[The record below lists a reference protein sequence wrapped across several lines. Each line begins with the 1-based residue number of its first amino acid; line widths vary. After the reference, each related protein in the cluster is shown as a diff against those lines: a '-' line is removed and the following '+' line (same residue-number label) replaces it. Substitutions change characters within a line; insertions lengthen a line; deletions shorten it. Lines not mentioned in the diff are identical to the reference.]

1 MVCSAG
7 IPSYSTYSIY
17 FTSHHKFHLHTVPTY
32 ILNRTTH
39 SNHFGIRISADAS
52 ACASA
57 NASWRM
63 RSPESATT
71 VSSSGPSASAW
82 LGIDHDG
89 ILLGAWLEVVEILPD
104 FCQEE
109 RVILLVTDPESGHSA
124 CLWSYDPHVQHP
136 CSGHSAFL
144 WSREPHVQNSVRDA
158 NTPYLGHAD
167 TPYLGHGDTSYLGH
181 ADNSR
186 HIYIY
191 IDTNIPVFEVAPY
204 ACTMRRLLEES
215 APGCATRLS
224 AYLRNVLGESI
235 ACARK
240 LIEKLGVFV

>member
-17 FTSHHKFHLHTVPTY
+17 FTSLHNLHLHTVPTY
-32 ILNRTTH
+32 ILNRATR

-186 HIYIY
+186 HIYI
-191 IDTNIPVFEVAPY
+191 
-204 ACTMRRLLEES
+204 
-215 APGCATRLS
+215 
-224 AYLRNVLGESI
+224 
-235 ACARK
+235 
-240 LIEKLGVFV
+240 LILASRSLK

>member
-17 FTSHHKFHLHTVPTY
+17 FTSHHNLHLHTVPTY
-32 ILNRTTH
+32 ILNRATR

-89 ILLGAWLEVVEILPD
+89 ILLGAWLEVVEILLD

-109 RVILLVTDPESGHSA
+109 RVILLVTDPE
-124 CLWSYDPHVQHP
+124 
-136 CSGHSAFL
+136 SGHSAFL

-186 HIYIY
+186 HIYI
-191 IDTNIPVFEVAPY
+191 
-204 ACTMRRLLEES
+204 
-215 APGCATRLS
+215 
-224 AYLRNVLGESI
+224 
-235 ACARK
+235 
-240 LIEKLGVFV
+240 LILASRSLK

>member
-17 FTSHHKFHLHTVPTY
+17 FTSHHNLHLHTVPTY
-32 ILNRTTH
+32 ILNRATR

-186 HIYIY
+186 HIYI
-191 IDTNIPVFEVAPY
+191 
-204 ACTMRRLLEES
+204 
-215 APGCATRLS
+215 
-224 AYLRNVLGESI
+224 
-235 ACARK
+235 
-240 LIEKLGVFV
+240 LILASRSLK

>member
-17 FTSHHKFHLHTVPTY
+17 FTSHHNLHLHTVPTY

-39 SNHFGIRISADAS
+39 SSHFGIRISADAS

-82 LGIDHDG
+82 LGVDHDG

-167 TPYLGHGDTSYLGH
+167 TPYL
-181 ADNSR
+181 
-186 HIYIY
+186 
-191 IDTNIPVFEVAPY
+191 
-204 ACTMRRLLEES
+204 
-215 APGCATRLS
+215 
-224 AYLRNVLGESI
+224 
-235 ACARK
+235 
-240 LIEKLGVFV
+240 

>member
-17 FTSHHKFHLHTVPTY
+17 FTSHHNLHLHTVPTY
-32 ILNRTTH
+32 ILNRATH
-39 SNHFGIRISADAS
+39 SNHFGIRINADAS

-186 HIYIY
+186 HIYI
-191 IDTNIPVFEVAPY
+191 
-204 ACTMRRLLEES
+204 
-215 APGCATRLS
+215 
-224 AYLRNVLGESI
+224 
-235 ACARK
+235 
-240 LIEKLGVFV
+240 LILASRSLK

>member
-1 MVCSAG
+1 MRKWFARQASRPTRPTPF
-7 IPSYSTYSIY
+7 I
-17 FTSHHKFHLHTVPTY
+17 LHPTTISTY
-32 ILNRTTH
+32 ILFLPIYSTVLHALTTLVLELVLMLVLALVLMLVGGCGLL
-39 SNHFGIRISADAS
+39 SRPRRFPRRA
-52 ACASA
+52 
-57 NASWRM
+57 
-63 RSPESATT
+63 
-71 VSSSGPSASAW
+71 PSASAW
-82 LGIDHDG
+82 LGVDHDG

-109 RVILLVTDPESGHSA
+109 RVILLVTDPESGLSA

-158 NTPYLGHAD
+158 NTPYLGHAH

-191 IDTNIPVFEVAPY
+191 
-204 ACTMRRLLEES
+204 
-215 APGCATRLS
+215 
-224 AYLRNVLGESI
+224 
-235 ACARK
+235 
-240 LIEKLGVFV
+240 

>member
-1 MVCSAG
+1 MRKWFARQASRPTRPTPF
-7 IPSYSTYSIY
+7 I
-17 FTSHHKFHLHTVPTY
+17 LHPTTISTY
-32 ILNRTTH
+32 ILFLPIYSTVLHALTTLVLELVLMLVL
-39 SNHFGIRISADAS
+39 ALV
-52 ACASA
+52 A

-191 IDTNIPVFEVAPY
+191 
-204 ACTMRRLLEES
+204 
-215 APGCATRLS
+215 
-224 AYLRNVLGESI
+224 
-235 ACARK
+235 
-240 LIEKLGVFV
+240 

>member
-17 FTSHHKFHLHTVPTY
+17 FTSHHNLHLHTVPTY
-32 ILNRTTH
+32 ILNRAKR

-89 ILLGAWLEVVEILPD
+89 ILLGAWLEVVEILPE

-124 CLWSYDPHVQHP
+124 GLWSYDPHVQHP

-186 HIYIY
+186 HLYI
-191 IDTNIPVFEVAPY
+191 
-204 ACTMRRLLEES
+204 
-215 APGCATRLS
+215 
-224 AYLRNVLGESI
+224 
-235 ACARK
+235 
-240 LIEKLGVFV
+240 LILASRSLK

>member
-17 FTSHHKFHLHTVPTY
+17 FTSLHNLHLHTVPTY

-39 SNHFGIRISADAS
+39 SNHFGIRINADAS

-82 LGIDHDG
+82 LGVDHDG

-136 CSGHSAFL
+136 YSGHSAFL

-158 NTPYLGHAD
+158 NTPYLGHAH

-186 HIYIY
+186 HIYI
-191 IDTNIPVFEVAPY
+191 
-204 ACTMRRLLEES
+204 
-215 APGCATRLS
+215 
-224 AYLRNVLGESI
+224 
-235 ACARK
+235 
-240 LIEKLGVFV
+240 LILASRSLK

>member
-17 FTSHHKFHLHTVPTY
+17 FTSHHNLHLHTVPTY
-32 ILNRTTH
+32 ILNRATH

-52 ACASA
+52 ACAIA

-89 ILLGAWLEVVEILPD
+89 ILLGAWLEVVEILRD
-104 FCQEE
+104 FYQEE

-186 HIYIY
+186 HIYI
-191 IDTNIPVFEVAPY
+191 
-204 ACTMRRLLEES
+204 
-215 APGCATRLS
+215 
-224 AYLRNVLGESI
+224 
-235 ACARK
+235 
-240 LIEKLGVFV
+240 LILASRSLK

>member
-17 FTSHHKFHLHTVPTY
+17 FTSHHNLHLHTVPTY
-32 ILNRTTH
+32 ILNRATR
-39 SNHFGIRISADAS
+39 SNHFGIRINADAS
-52 ACASA
+52 ACANA

-82 LGIDHDG
+82 LGVDHDG

-186 HIYIY
+186 HIYI
-191 IDTNIPVFEVAPY
+191 
-204 ACTMRRLLEES
+204 
-215 APGCATRLS
+215 
-224 AYLRNVLGESI
+224 
-235 ACARK
+235 
-240 LIEKLGVFV
+240 LILASRSLK

>member
-17 FTSHHKFHLHTVPTY
+17 FTSHHNLHLHTVPTY
-32 ILNRTTH
+32 ILNRATR

-109 RVILLVTDPESGHSA
+109 RVILLVTDPESGLSA

-191 IDTNIPVFEVAPY
+191 IY
-204 ACTMRRLLEES
+204 
-215 APGCATRLS
+215 
-224 AYLRNVLGESI
+224 
-235 ACARK
+235 
-240 LIEKLGVFV
+240 

>member
-17 FTSHHKFHLHTVPTY
+17 FTSHHNLYLHTSPTY
-32 ILNRTTH
+32 ILNRATH
-39 SNHFGIRISADAS
+39 SNHFGIGLHADAS
-52 ACASA
+52 ACAIA

-82 LGIDHDG
+82 LGVDHDG
-89 ILLGAWLEVVEILPD
+89 ILLGAWLEIVEILLD

-186 HIYIY
+186 HIYI
-191 IDTNIPVFEVAPY
+191 
-204 ACTMRRLLEES
+204 
-215 APGCATRLS
+215 
-224 AYLRNVLGESI
+224 
-235 ACARK
+235 
-240 LIEKLGVFV
+240 LILASRSLK

>member
-17 FTSHHKFHLHTVPTY
+17 FTSHHNLHLHTVPTY
-32 ILNRTTH
+32 ILNRATR

-109 RVILLVTDPESGHSA
+109 RVILLVTDPESGLSA

-144 WSREPHVQNSVRDA
+144 WSREPHVQNSVRDK

-186 HIYIY
+186 HLYI
-191 IDTNIPVFEVAPY
+191 
-204 ACTMRRLLEES
+204 
-215 APGCATRLS
+215 
-224 AYLRNVLGESI
+224 
-235 ACARK
+235 
-240 LIEKLGVFV
+240 LILVSRSLK

>member
-17 FTSHHKFHLHTVPTY
+17 FTSHHNLHLHTVPTY

-39 SNHFGIRISADAS
+39 SSHFGIRISADAS

-82 LGIDHDG
+82 LGVDHDG

-109 RVILLVTDPESGHSA
+109 RVILLVTDPESGLSA

-144 WSREPHVQNSVRDA
+144 WSREPHVQHLRSGREHFLPR
-158 NTPYLGHAD
+158 TCRHSLPWTWGHLLPR
-167 TPYLGHGDTSYLGH
+167 TCGQLQT
-181 ADNSR
+181 
-186 HIYIY
+186 YIY
-191 IDTNIPVFEVAPY
+191 IATSIPVFEVAPY
-204 ACTMRRLLEES
+204 ACTMRRLVTES